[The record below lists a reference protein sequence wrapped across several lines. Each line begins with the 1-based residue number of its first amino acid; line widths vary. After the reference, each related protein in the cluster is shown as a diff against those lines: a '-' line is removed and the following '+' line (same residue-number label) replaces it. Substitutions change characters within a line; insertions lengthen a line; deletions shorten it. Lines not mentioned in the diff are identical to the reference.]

1 MRAIGGLLTCF
12 VLLCLWVSQ
21 SPAAPQATLE
31 NFTLGMSVEEAAK
44 VIELKRL
51 TVYYENSEIPG
62 RLSRAY
68 KGNILGRDE
77 GTLDLVFRDGRLILI
92 TATLKGITPELQQS
106 ITKKHQEL
114 DSACRMLYGGPAE
127 SPGPGI
133 TEWHLQEVVV
143 SLYKGDD
150 KIFIT
155 AFNREALS
163 E

>member
-1 MRAIGGLLTCF
+1 MEISTNYFMINTEEQEPVFSDWERIRA
-12 VLLCLWVSQ
+12 VV
-21 SPAAPQATLE
+21 A
-31 NFTLGMSVEEAAK
+31 SVREEAAK

-51 TVYYENSEIPG
+51 TLYYENSEIPG
-62 RLSRAY
+62 RLSRSY

-92 TATLKGITPELQQS
+92 TATLKGTTPELQQS
-106 ITKKHQEL
+106 ITNKHQEL
-114 DSACRMLYGGPAE
+114 DGACRMLYGGPTE